1 MWTYNQNNLELYHHG
16 IKGMRWGVRRYQNP
30 DGTLTA
36 AGKRRAARAEKK
48 AAKKE
53 LNRQIDSKVRKE
65 DVAVYGRARA
75 RRIAKRQ
82 ITKGMTHKQA
92 ERREIGRG
100 LAESLIA
107 TAISNVVAFDLV
119 TGGAITKG
127 IAGGVNKGKSKVS
140 SIMKDHAVRNQTVE
154 ILGENG
160 KVLKRYKHGW
170 TESASTA
177 GSLIRR

>member
-1 MWTYNQNNLELYHHG
+1 MWTYNANELYHHG
-16 IKGMRWGVRRYQNP
+16 VKGMKWGVRRAQR
-30 DGTLTA
+30 
-36 AGKRRAARAEKK
+36 KAARAERR

-82 ITKGMTHKQA
+82 ITKGMSHKQA
-92 ERREIGRG
+92 ERREVGRG

-107 TAISNVVAFDLV
+107 TVAAQVVAYEMV
-119 TGGAITKG
+119 SGGAISKT
-127 IAGGVNKGKSKVS
+127 ISGGVSRGKSKVT
-140 SIMKDHAVRNQTVE
+140 SIMKDRAVRNQTVE

-160 KVLKRYKHGW
+160 RVLKRYKRGW
-170 TESASTA
+170 TEAASTA
-177 GSLIRR
+177 GSLVRR